1 MIKSILEFFKGRPVK
16 LEAKSHHIPRNPL
29 ARKTDWH
36 QNHPNGNHLT
46 HATLIHHPDKLFF
59 EYGKKDI
66 RPLYIEAFSG
76 VVLLCILLP
85 LLVMAIPDYIEN
97 ADMTFL
103 DLVFLLLPLMVVIYV
118 YRSYKKI
125 HSLRHRTT
133 LATFEFQ
140 YNTIYFGKDDNQ
152 VPIPTFADIGALQ
165 ILSELAVADNISTMN
180 GNPEIESF
188 YELNLVDNSGK
199 RTTLIDTLDLNK
211 IKSIAN
217 DLSELLKV
225 PIWDLSG
232 LDSSSFDD

>member
-1 MIKSILEFFKGRPVK
+1 MLKSLLELFKAPPGK
-16 LEAKSHHIPRNPL
+16 LKAKSHHIPRNPL

-103 DLVFLLLPLMVVIYV
+103 DLVFLLLPLMVVIYIHN
-118 YRSYKKI
+118 SYKKI
-125 HSLRHRTT
+125 QSLYHRTALT
-133 LATFEFQ
+133 TFELQ
-140 YNTIYFGKDDNQ
+140 YKTIYFGKDNNQ
-152 VPIPTFADIGALQ
+152 VPIATFADIGALQ
-165 ILSELAVADNISTMN
+165 ILSELAVVDNIVTMN
-180 GNPEIESF
+180 ENPEYESF

-199 RTTLIDTLDLNK
+199 RTTLIDSLDLNK
-211 IKSIAN
+211 IKAIAN
-217 DLSELLKV
+217 DLSELLEV